1 MIDQA
6 TIEQIKNAANIVDVV
21 ADYVSLHR
29 AGANYKG
36 LCPFHN
42 ERTPS
47 FIVSPAKNF
56 CHCFGCGKGGDPI
69 RFLMELNNYSYPEA
83 LMHLANKF
91 HIEVKE
97 VDMTSEEIA
106 ERQKRQTYLTLCDF
120 AAQYYQKRLADDCQK
135 EAVAKLNTQ
144 NIHESVAKKFCIG
157 YAPSEKDS
165 LSSAISKAGF
175 SISYATDLGLV
186 ASIDGGIS
194 DVISHAIVLPVSNK
208 TGKVTAFAW
217 KQLDSDDSCF
227 LITARSPIFNAQEA
241 IYGIFQAH
249 HAISRNKCCY
259 IADTPYDVLSMHQ
272 NGLENTISPLGSSL
286 DRYAVTDISRCVA
299 SGYVSIITADFSAE
313 RLHRTFTIID
323 QFVAQGISIFVNTV
337 SHGSISRAIAETN
350 ASEWQQ
356 HIEKNR
362 CDAVLWKAKY
372 LLAKA
377 GDNATDRVKAIHSCL
392 RTIKAMRN
400 ETSKQIYLNELS
412 KLTSFP
418 ASILYQEMG
427 KLK

>member
-69 RFLMELNNYSYPEA
+69 RFLMDLNNYSYPEA

-106 ERQKRQTYLTLCDF
+106 ERHKRQTYLTLCDF
-120 AAQYYQKRLADDCQK
+120 AAQYYQKCLGDECGN
-135 EAVAKLNTQ
+135 EAIALLNSL
-144 NIHESVAKKFCIG
+144 NIHESVAKKFSLG
-157 YAPSEKDS
+157 FAPAEKDS
-165 LSSAISKAGF
+165 LTKAITKAGF
-175 SISYATDLGLV
+175 SNSYATDLGLV

-194 DVISHAIVLPVSNK
+194 DIINYAIVLPVFNK

-217 KQLDSDDSCF
+217 NGLDQTDTN
-227 LITARSPIFNAQEA
+227 LLVTARSPIFNAQEA
-241 IYGIFQAH
+241 IYGIYQAH
-249 HAISRNKCCY
+249 HAISKNKCCH
-259 IADTPYDVLSMHQ
+259 IVDSPYDVLSMHQ
-272 NGLENTISPLGSSL
+272 NGLENTIAPLGNSI
-286 DRYAVTDISRCVA
+286 DRYAITDISRCVS
-299 SGYVSIITADFSAE
+299 SGSVSIITADLSAQSIQ
-313 RLHRTFTIID
+313 RTFTIID
-323 QFVAQGISIFVNTV
+323 QFVAQGISVFVNV
-337 SHGSISRAIAETN
+337 ISYGSISQAIAEMN
-350 ASEWQQ
+350 ASDWQQ
-356 HIEKNR
+356 HLDQNR
-362 CDAVLWKAKY
+362 SDAVLWKAKY
-372 LLAKA
+372 LLTKA
-377 GDNATDRVKAIHSCL
+377 SNDTERVRAIHSCL
-392 RTIKAMRN
+392 RTVKVMRN

-412 KLTSFP
+412 KITHFP
-418 ASILYQEMG
+418 SSILYQEMG
-427 KLK
+427 NLK